1 MIDSKMMVSA
11 VHAIVETEKGNALTT
26 ASDRMK
32 LFDEYS
38 KVRYYILQVTST
50 NKLVITNSYDLSV
63 QQVCVDKAGKL
74 YVAYF
79 QDLYD
84 EHIKTAKVNA
94 IEKCYPQQV
103 EGVFLSDNDA
113 IEVATRHFKLI
124 YKEKME
130 EAERR
135 LAKAKEEFDKYQNLA
150 KEL

>member
-1 MIDSKMMVSA
+1 MMVSA

-94 IEKCYPQQV
+94 IEQCYPQQA
-103 EGVFLSDNDA
+103 EG
-113 IEVATRHFKLI
+113 IP
-124 YKEKME
+124 
-130 EAERR
+130 
-135 LAKAKEEFDKYQNLA
+135 Q
-150 KEL
+150 